1 MKNTGFSVYKLPQD
15 VKWKFIVSFI
25 LIFFTS
31 LSILSTVGI
40 VPENNKED
48 ENRAIVKPV
57 LASEE
62 EYVNPVRIIIDSV
75 GIDSV
80 ILNPE
85 SNNIS
90 VLDEALRSGVVH
102 YPGSGL
108 LSDTSNMFLF
118 GHSSHLPIVYNPAYQ
133 LFNNLE
139 KVQVGADI
147 VIRSESHKYIYRV
160 SKVSLVDAKEALVEL
175 SDKKKMLT
183 LSTCN
188 SFGETSERY
197 VVEADFVR
205 SYPLES

>member
-1 MKNTGFSVYKLPQD
+1 MKNIGFSIYKLPQD
-15 VKWKFIVSFI
+15 IKWKFIVSFI

-31 LSILSTVGI
+31 LSVLSTVGI
-40 VPENNKED
+40 VPEDNKEVGKGS
-48 ENRAIVKPV
+48 IVKPV

-62 EYVNPVRIIIDSV
+62 EYTDPVRIIIDSV

-85 SNNIS
+85 SRSIS
-90 VLDEALRSGVVH
+90 VLDEALRGGVVH
-102 YPGSGL
+102 YPGSGTL
-108 LSDTSNMFLF
+108 TDTSNMFLF
-118 GHSSHLPIVYNPAYQ
+118 GHSSYLPVVYNPAYQ

-139 KVQVGADI
+139 KVQVGGDI
-147 VIRSESHKYIYRV
+147 VIMSESHKYIYRV
-160 SKVSLVDAKEALVEL
+160 SKVSLVDAKEALVEF

-197 VVEADFVR
+197 IVEADFVR
-205 SYPLES
+205 SYPLEN